1 MEKKLKIL
9 DFGPGIKASDINHN
23 FNTVKGWIDRE
34 RLRLGGAGIVEGFDI
49 TADTKTFKVNVTEGT
64 FINKQGQEQ
73 IVPARTFNAGTI
85 NARQITETI
94 TCPKE
99 GYLTLQYRPYS
110 STNQK
115 HIEYDNTVQDSVRPT
130 EQDIKL
136 SEAETNLHVPII
148 KISDNKVY
156 INVGDWIGQQIKVT
170 YYKAEDRIDS
180 IILTQDGDYKYEKSV
195 ISTSPSHIQFPDY
208 APDYLI
214 GQIYWHVDGDIT
226 AIIYTNHRT
235 YRKLF
240 VDRDGMLWINGE
252 PYKKPKFIYFIEP
265 EQPEEN
271 DIWYDEKNNELLI
284 WKATNGVF
292 GWVKIND
299 HSTMA
304 INNSYMFNP
313 EDTAHYPTDDQTF
326 LFPADRMDMNYVPGT
341 DSLLILID
349 NIVIMKDQY
358 EEVVSNDTP
367 DKPYLAKGI
376 GFKLVEPLD
385 RSTPVQAIVH
395 HQVASANTNETF
407 QRAAVFVNDNHIYF
421 SADHTNKV
429 FETEE
434 KYQVGE
440 NQLEVW
446 VDGKRL
452 VYDVDFKEMKNN
464 TETVD
469 KNDMA
474 VRDVMS
480 NFFKILIPLKPNQCI
495 EYKISKHI
503 WNYDQLSLVMKD
515 TFNTIKAVQEDNK
528 LLREEL
534 NTFKRNQTDTNT
546 SISNRINTVE
556 QAIPDTSNV
565 LTTNSVIDINQM
577 SKRITDRMVTEN
589 PEESLVFTA
598 QKTNTISDY
607 GLNDF
612 ISIFYVSENDNRVL
626 IKDADYTIN
635 TDSVA
640 APNANIILKDY
651 LVKTGAT
658 IYINRLK
665 IGGRRE

>member
-1 MEKKLKIL
+1 MEKKLKTL
-9 DFGPGIKASDINHN
+9 DFGPGIKASEINYN
-23 FNTVKGWIDRE
+23 FETVKGWLDRE
-34 RLRLGGAGIVEGFDI
+34 RLRLGGPGIVEGFDI
-49 TADTKTFKVNVTEGT
+49 TTDTNTLKVSVTDGT

-73 IVPARTFNAGTI
+73 IIPARIFDAGDI
-85 NARQITETI
+85 DAKQITETI
-94 TCPKE
+94 VCPKD
-99 GYLTLQYRPYS
+99 GYLTLQYAPYS
-110 STNQK
+110 KKDKK
-115 HIEYDNTVQDSVRPT
+115 HIVYDNIDQTTKRPLET
-130 EQDIKL
+130 EL
-136 SEAETNLHVPII
+136 EMHEVESGLHVPVI
-148 KISDNKVY
+148 KVSENKVY
-156 INVGDWIGQQIKVT
+156 INAGDWLGQQIKVT

-180 IILTQDGDYKYEKSV
+180 IVLTQDGEYRYEKSV
-195 ISTSPSHIQFPDY
+195 ISTSPSHIQIPDY

-214 GQIYWHVDGDIT
+214 GQIYWHVNGEIT
-226 AIIYTNHRT
+226 ATIYTNHRT

-240 VDRDGMLWINGE
+240 VDKDGILWINGE

-265 EQPEEN
+265 EHPEEN

-284 WKATNGVF
+284 WKATNGVY

-304 INNSYMFNP
+304 INNSYMFIP
-313 EDTAHYPTDDQTF
+313 GEKQYPTNDQTF
-326 LFPADRMDMNYVPGT
+326 IFPEDRMDMNYIPGT

-358 EEVVSNDTP
+358 EEIVANDTP

-385 RSTPVQAIVH
+385 RSTPVQVIVH

-407 QRAAVFVNDNHIYF
+407 QRAAVFVNENHIYY

-434 KYQVGE
+434 DYQVGE

-446 VDGKRL
+446 VDGLRL
-452 VYDVDFKEMKNN
+452 VYDIDFKEMKNE

-469 KNDMA
+469 KNDIS
-474 VRDVMS
+474 VRDIMS
-480 NFFKILIPLKPNQCI
+480 RHFKIIKPLTINQCI

-503 WNYDQLSLVMKD
+503 WNYDQLSLVMKETLD
-515 TFNTIKAVQEDNK
+515 TIKAVQEDNK
-528 LLREEL
+528 RLHTEL
-534 NTFKRNQTDTNT
+534 DTFKENQADTNT

-556 QAIPDTSNV
+556 QSIPDTSNV
-565 LTTNSVIDINQM
+565 LTTSSIIDISQLSN
-577 SKRITDRMVTEN
+577 KITNRIVTEN
-589 PEESLVFTA
+589 PEEYLILTA
-598 QKTNTISDY
+598 QKTNTINDY
-607 GLNDF
+607 GINDF
-612 ISIFYVSENDNRVL
+612 IVIFYVSENDNRIL
-626 IKDADYTIN
+626 IKDADYTID

-651 LVKTGAT
+651 LVKAGAT

-665 IGGRRE
+665 VGGRRG

>member
-1 MEKKLKIL
+1 MEKKLKTL
-9 DFGPGIKASDINHN
+9 DFGPGIKASEINYN
-23 FNTVKGWIDRE
+23 FETVKGWLDRE
-34 RLRLGGAGIVEGFDI
+34 RLRLGGPGIVEGFDI
-49 TADTKTFKVNVTEGT
+49 TADTNTLKVSVTDGT

-73 IVPARTFNAGTI
+73 IIPARIFDAGDI
-85 NARQITETI
+85 NAKQITETI
-94 TCPKE
+94 VCPKD
-99 GYLTLQYRPYS
+99 GYLTLQYVPYS
-110 STNQK
+110 KTNKK
-115 HIEYDNTVQDSVRPT
+115 HIVYDNIDQTTTRPLET
-130 EQDIKL
+130 ELEMHEIE
-136 SEAETNLHVPII
+136 SGLHVPVI
-148 KISDNKVY
+148 KVSENKVY
-156 INVGDWIGQQIKVT
+156 INAGDWLGQQIKVT

-180 IILTQDGDYKYEKSV
+180 IILTQDGEYKYEKSV
-195 ISTSPSHIQFPDY
+195 ISTSPSHIQIPDY

-214 GQIYWHVDGDIT
+214 GQIYWHVDGNIEAT
-226 AIIYTNHRT
+226 IYTNHRT

-240 VDRDGMLWINGE
+240 VDKDGILWINGE

-265 EQPEEN
+265 EHPEEN

-284 WKATNGVF
+284 WKATNGVY

-304 INNSYMFNP
+304 INNSYMFIP
-313 EDTAHYPTDDQTF
+313 GEKQYPTNDQTF
-326 LFPADRMDMNYVPGT
+326 IFPEDRIDMNYVPGT

-358 EEVVSNDTP
+358 EEIVANDTP

-407 QRAAVFVNDNHIYF
+407 QRAAVFVNENHIYY

-434 KYQVGE
+434 DYQVGE

-446 VDGKRL
+446 VDGLRL
-452 VYDVDFKEMKNN
+452 VYDIDFKEMKNE

-469 KNDMA
+469 KNDMS
-474 VRDVMS
+474 VRDIMS
-480 NFFKILIPLKPNQCI
+480 RHFKIIKPLTINQCI

-503 WNYDQLSLVMKD
+503 WNYDQLSLVMKETLD
-515 TFNTIKAVQEDNK
+515 TIKAVQEDNK
-528 LLREEL
+528 RLHTEL
-534 NTFKRNQTDTNT
+534 DTFKENQADTNT

-556 QAIPDTSNV
+556 QSIPDTSNV
-565 LTTNSVIDINQM
+565 LTTNSIIDISQLSN
-577 SKRITDRMVTEN
+577 KITNRMVTEN
-589 PEESLVFTA
+589 PEEYLILTA
-598 QKTNTISDY
+598 QKTNTINDY
-607 GLNDF
+607 GINDF
-612 ISIFYVSENDNRVL
+612 IVIFYVSENDNRVL
-626 IKDADYTIN
+626 IKDADYTID

-640 APNANIILKDY
+640 VPNANIILKDY
-651 LVKTGAT
+651 LVKAGAT

-665 IGGRRE
+665 VGGRRG